1 VEPAR
6 AVSCTGRQRN
16 KYWLAL
22 TDITTERMVG
32 SERLAG
38 QLAHLAQQAGAASAS
53 VYLPTPWNPGAP
65 MVLVHAGAAPPLPE
79 LATSAAAEAFA
90 AEVLETGAWK
100 GQPVSADG
108 LVPSASGDGVL
119 IAAPLLTSLW
129 AGVGAAASSAAHEQ
143 RRAADHRRM
152 APAAGWVA
160 LRMAPLPTETAAG
173 TGMLAV
179 AHALASTIVCVY
191 SVLTD
196 PLTGLPGRQELMG
209 VLRSDLDRA
218 RRRRLPCALLLVNP
232 LGLDAV
238 NEQFGRRAGDGLIR
252 EVVQTMQGMLR
263 RSDVLMRYGGAIF
276 ALPLGNVGADA
287 ALLVGERV
295 RQHVAGRAFMDESV
309 HLRCAVGAVACE
321 ASDSDGLEPLDLLK
335 RANEALGLARQRPGD
350 DVVLWHDEAAGASGP
365 PTDRLL
371 GIFTGR
377 TDKDYRNMG
386 LLWDVLQAL
395 SSAAGST
402 DLAAKVVD
410 RLFAVLH
417 PYRAALFVTGE
428 GGERLLFGQQRP
440 DDQSELRTLQP
451 SDLSEDERA
460 VVSAAV
466 DAGAVRQRSTVASG
480 PDGEGRQQLAV
491 AVPLITDGRTL
502 GAVCLVGSPEVLDL
516 DRTDIHVLTGVAG
529 QLAVALDREHLAE
542 RHRVHA
548 EHERRRLQAEVQGL
562 RSQQSPIVFQSAAM
576 ADVLSRAR
584 RVAATDATVLVTGE
598 SGTGKE
604 MMAQTL
610 HQLSGRRAKPFV
622 IVDCG
627 AIPATLIDSELF
639 GHERGAFTGAQQR
652 SSGRLAMADGGTV
665 FLDEIGEL
673 PLDVQ
678 SRLLR
683 FVQEKTISMVGG
695 TRSRKVDVRIIAATN
710 RRLEDEVRAG
720 RFREDLFYRLNVV
733 RLHIPPLRERPEDV
747 RLLADHFA
755 RAASAEQRKPIVGF
769 TPEAERRLTRHA
781 WPGNI
786 RELQNTIL
794 QAVVLSD
801 GDRLDASDLTLPDA
815 PPERVVAPGPTRA
828 FTLVSGTA
836 PIPSGA
842 GFEDAWRALRQ
853 ALEHEVRQA
862 ASTTPR
868 LNLPLGRWLAHE
880 VVLVAHDYASG
891 VGARA
896 ASRIGLPQTT
906 FARRLRQA
914 ETDRGLSSRP
924 AGWNAVR
931 AALATAVA
939 ALDLPADGLAD
950 RADALLL
957 DVVLALAPTPIA
969 YAAALMGLSPPT
981 MKQRLVTRAA
991 S

>member
-1 VEPAR
+1 
-6 AVSCTGRQRN
+6 
-16 KYWLAL
+16 
-22 TDITTERMVG
+22 MVG
-32 SERLAG
+32 SERLAA

-53 VYLPTPWNPGAP
+53 VYLPTPWNPAAP
-65 MVLVHAGAAPPLPE
+65 IVLVHAGEAAPLPE
-79 LATSAAAEAFA
+79 LATATAAEAFA
-90 AEVLETGAWK
+90 SEVLETGAWN
-100 GQPVSADG
+100 GTPVSADG
-108 LVPSASGDGVL
+108 LIPSRDGQGVL

-129 AGVGAAASSAAHEQ
+129 AGIGASVTNVSHARRRSADQ
-143 RRAADHRRM
+143 RRLS
-152 APAAGWVA
+152 PAAGWVA
-160 LRMAPLPTETAAG
+160 LRMPMPAIETG
-173 TGMLAV
+173 PGSMIAV
-179 AHALASTIVCVY
+179 AHALASTIVSVY

-196 PLTGLPGRQELMG
+196 PLTGLPGRHELMG
-209 VLRSDLDRA
+209 VLRADLDRA

-238 NEQFGRRAGDGLIR
+238 NEQYGRRAGDGLIR
-252 EVVQTMQGMLR
+252 EVVQTMQALLR

-287 ALLVGERV
+287 ARLVADRV
-295 RQHVAGRAFMDESV
+295 RHHVAGRAFLQESV
-309 HLRCAVGAVACE
+309 QLRCAVGIVACE
-321 ASDSDGLEPLDLLK
+321 AADADALEPLDLLK
-335 RANEALGLARQRPGD
+335 RANEALGVARQKNGEEA
-350 DVVLWHDEAAGASGP
+350 VLWHDAAAEAAGPS
-365 PTDRLL
+365 TDRLL

-417 PYRAALFVTGE
+417 PTRASFFVTGDA
-428 GGERLLFGQQRP
+428 GERLLFGQQRHDEAEP
-440 DDQSELRTLQP
+440 RVLQP
-451 SDLSEDERA
+451 TDLSEDERA
-460 VVSAAV
+460 VVTAAV
-466 DAGAVRQRSTVASG
+466 DAGAVRQRATHVTT
-480 PDGEGRQQLAV
+480 PDGERRPHVAV
-491 AVPLITDGRTL
+491 AVPLLTDGRTL
-502 GAVCLVGSPEVLDL
+502 GAICLVGSPEVLDL

-576 ADVLSRAR
+576 AEVLSRAR
-584 RVAATDATVLVTGE
+584 RVAATDTTVLVTGE

-610 HQLSGRRAKPFV
+610 HQLSGRRSKPFV

-733 RLHIPPLRERPEDV
+733 RLEIPPLRDRPEDV

-755 RAASAEQRKPIVGF
+755 RAAAAEQRKPLQGF
-769 TPEAERRLTRHA
+769 TAEAERRLATYA

-801 GDRLDASDLTLPDA
+801 ADRLDVDDLKLPEPLGA
-815 PPERVVAPGPTRA
+815 RTTVLPPRPRTWMTGAAVPGDGATGFEEA
-828 FTLVSGTA
+828 WQQLGTA
-836 PIPSGA
+836 LDG
-842 GFEDAWRALRQ
+842 
-853 ALEHEVRQA
+853 EVQRA
-862 ASTTPR
+862 ASANPR
-868 LNLPLGRWLAHE
+868 LSLPLGRWLAHE
-880 VVLVAHDYASG
+880 VVLVAHEQTG
-891 VGARA
+891 GIGARA
-896 ASRIGLPQTT
+896 AARIGLPQTT
-906 FARRLRQA
+906 FARRLRHA
-914 ETDRGLSSRP
+914 ETDRSLTARP
-924 AGWNAVR
+924 ATWIAVR
-931 AALATAVA
+931 AALTAVIGA
-939 ALDLPADGLAD
+939 PDLPSDALAD
-950 RADALLL
+950 RAEALLL
-957 DVVLALAPTPIA
+957 ELVLRYAPAPIA
-969 YAAALMGLSPPT
+969 YASALMGLSPPT
-981 MKQRLVTRAA
+981 MKQRLAARAA
-991 S
+991 P

>member
-1 VEPAR
+1 
-6 AVSCTGRQRN
+6 
-16 KYWLAL
+16 
-22 TDITTERMVG
+22 MVG
-32 SERLAG
+32 SERLAA

-53 VYLPTPWNPGAP
+53 VYLPTPWNTAAP
-65 MVLVHAGAAPPLPE
+65 IVLVHAGEAAPLPE
-79 LATSAAAEAFA
+79 LATATAAEAFA
-90 AEVLETGAWK
+90 AEVLETGAWN
-100 GQPVSADG
+100 GTPVSADG
-108 LVPSASGDGVL
+108 LIQSRDGQGVL

-129 AGVGAAASSAAHEQ
+129 AGIGASVTSVSHARRRSADQ
-143 RRAADHRRM
+143 RRLS
-152 APAAGWVA
+152 PAAGWVA
-160 LRMAPLPTETAAG
+160 LRMPMPAVEAG
-173 TGMLAV
+173 PGSMIAV
-179 AHALASTIVCVY
+179 AHALASTIVSVY

-196 PLTGLPGRQELMG
+196 PLTGLPGRHELMG
-209 VLRSDLDRA
+209 VLRADLDRA

-238 NEQFGRRAGDGLIR
+238 NEQYGRRAGDGLVR
-252 EVVQTMQGMLR
+252 EVVQTMQALLR

-276 ALPLGNVGADA
+276 ALPLGNVDADA
-287 ALLVGERV
+287 ARLVADRV
-295 RQHVAGRAFMDESV
+295 RHHVAGRAFLQDSV
-309 HLRCAVGAVACE
+309 QLRCAVGIVACD
-321 ASDSDGLEPLDLLK
+321 AADADALEPLDLLK
-335 RANEALGLARQRPGD
+335 RANEALGVARQKNGD
-350 DVVLWHDEAAGASGP
+350 EAVLWHDAAAEDAGP
-365 PTDRLL
+365 STDRLL

-417 PYRAALFVTGE
+417 PTRASFFVTGDA
-428 GGERLLFGQQRP
+428 GERLLFGQQRHDEAEP
-440 DDQSELRTLQP
+440 RVLLP
-451 SDLSEDERA
+451 ADLSEDERA
-460 VVSAAV
+460 VVTAAV
-466 DAGAVRQRSTVASG
+466 GAGAVRQRATHVTT
-480 PDGEGRQQLAV
+480 PDGVRRPHVAV
-491 AVPLITDGRTL
+491 AVPLLTDGRTL
-502 GAVCLVGSPEVLDL
+502 GAICLVGSPEVLDL
-516 DRTDIHVLTGVAG
+516 DRTDVHVLAGVAG

-548 EHERRRLQAEVQGL
+548 EHERRRLQAEVHGL

-576 ADVLSRAR
+576 AEVLSRAR
-584 RVAATDATVLVTGE
+584 RVAATDTTVLVTGE

-610 HQLSGRRAKPFV
+610 HQLSGRRSKPFV

-733 RLHIPPLRERPEDV
+733 RLEIPPLRDRPEDV
-747 RLLADHFA
+747 RLLAEHFA
-755 RAASAEQRKPIVGF
+755 RAAAAEQRKPLQGF
-769 TPEAERRLTRHA
+769 TAEAERRLTTYA

-801 GDRLDASDLTLPDA
+801 ADRLDVDDLKLPEPLGARTTLL
-815 PPERVVAPGPTRA
+815 PTRPRTWMA
-828 FTLVSGTA
+828 GAVEPGAGATGFEEAWRQLGTA
-836 PIPSGA
+836 LEGEVQRAAA
-842 GFEDAWRALRQ
+842 G
-853 ALEHEVRQA
+853 H
-862 ASTTPR
+862 PR
-868 LNLPLGRWLAHE
+868 LSLPLGRWLAHE
-880 VVLVAHDYASG
+880 VVLVAHEQTAG

-896 ASRIGLPQTT
+896 AARIGLPQTT

-914 ETDRGLSSRP
+914 ETDRSLTARP
-924 AGWNAVR
+924 ATWIAVR
-931 AALATAVA
+931 AALTAVIGA
-939 ALDLPADGLAD
+939 PDLPSDALAD
-950 RADALLL
+950 RAEALLL
-957 DVVLALAPTPIA
+957 ELVLRCAPTPIA
-969 YAAALMGLSPPT
+969 YASALMGLSPPT
-981 MKQRLVTRAA
+981 MKQRLAARAG

>member
-1 VEPAR
+1 
-6 AVSCTGRQRN
+6 
-16 KYWLAL
+16 
-22 TDITTERMVG
+22 MVG

-38 QLAHLAQQAGAASAS
+38 QLAHLAQQAGATSAS
-53 VYLPTPWNPGAP
+53 VYLPTPWNPAAP
-65 MVLVHAGAAPPLPE
+65 VVLVHAGDAAPLAE
-79 LATSAAAEAFA
+79 LATPAAAEAFA
-90 AEVLETGAWK
+90 AEVIETGAWN
-100 GQPVSADG
+100 GVPVSPDG
-108 LVPSASGDGVL
+108 LITSRGGHGVL

-129 AGVGAAASSAAHEQ
+129 AGTGVSVPAVGHTRRRTADQ
-143 RRAADHRRM
+143 RRLS
-152 APAAGWVA
+152 PTAGWVA
-160 LRMAPLPTETAAG
+160 LRMPLHGASGGPG
-173 TGMLAV
+173 SMVAV
-179 AHALASTIVCVY
+179 AHALASTIVSVY

-196 PLTGLPGRQELMG
+196 PLTGLPGRHELMG
-209 VLRSDLDRA
+209 VLRADLDRA

-252 EVVQTMQGMLR
+252 EVVQSMQTLLR

-287 ALLVGERV
+287 ARLVAERV
-295 RQHVAGRAFMDESV
+295 RHYMTGRAFLQDTV
-309 HLRCAVGAVACE
+309 QLRCAVGIVACE
-321 ASDSDGLEPLDLLK
+321 PADADGLEPLDLLK
-335 RANEALGLARQRPGD
+335 RANDALGAARQKNGEEA
-350 DVVLWHDEAAGASGP
+350 VLWVDAAGDASP
-365 PTDRLL
+365 STDRLL

-402 DLAAKVVD
+402 DLATKVVD

-417 PYRAALFVTGE
+417 PTRVSFFVTSDA
-428 GGERLLFGQQRP
+428 GERLLLGQQRT
-440 DDQSELRTLQP
+440 DDDEPRVLQP
-451 SDLSEDERA
+451 PDLSEDERA

-466 DAGAVRQRSTVASG
+466 DAGAVRQRSTHLAT
-480 PDGEGRQQLAV
+480 PDGERRPHVAV
-491 AVPLITDGRTL
+491 AVPLVTDGRTL
-502 GAVCLVGSPEVLDL
+502 GAICLVGSPEVLDL
-516 DRTDIHVLTGVAG
+516 DRTDIHVLSGVAG

-576 ADVLSRAR
+576 AAVLTRAR
-584 RVAATDATVLVTGE
+584 RVASTDTTVLVTGE

-610 HQLSGRRAKPFV
+610 HQLSGRRSKPFV

-695 TRSRKVDVRIIAATN
+695 TRSRKVEVRIIAATN

-755 RAASAEQRKPIVGF
+755 RAAAAEQRKPLQGF
-769 TPEAERRLTRHA
+769 TAEAERRLTA
-781 WPGNI
+781 YPWPGNI

-801 GDRLDASDLTLPDA
+801 ADRLDVEDLQLPEPLGA
-815 PPERVVAPGPTRA
+815 RAAVVPLRPRGFTPGVPEPADGDTGYEAAWQQLRA
-828 FTLVSGTA
+828 
-836 PIPSGA
+836 
-842 GFEDAWRALRQ
+842 
-853 ALEHEVRQA
+853 ALEGEVQRA
-862 ASTTPR
+862 AAATPR
-868 LNLPLGRWLAHE
+868 LSLPLGRWLAHE
-880 VVLVAHDYASG
+880 VVLVAHDRMGG

-896 ASRIGLPQTT
+896 AARIGLPQTT
-906 FARRLRQA
+906 FARRLRHA
-914 ETDRGLSSRP
+914 ETDRSLTARP
-924 AGWNAVR
+924 ATWIAVK
-931 AALATAVA
+931 AALTAVVA
-939 ALDLPADGLAD
+939 APDLPSDALAD

-957 DVVLALAPTPIA
+957 EVVLAYAPTPIA

-981 MKQRLVTRAA
+981 MKQRLSARAA

>member
-1 VEPAR
+1 
-6 AVSCTGRQRN
+6 
-16 KYWLAL
+16 
-22 TDITTERMVG
+22 MVG
-32 SERLAG
+32 SERLAA

-53 VYLPTPWNPGAP
+53 VYLPTPWNAAAP
-65 MVLVHAGAAPPLPE
+65 VVLVHAGEAAPLPE
-79 LATSAAAEAFA
+79 LATATAAEAFA
-90 AEVLETGAWK
+90 AEVLETGAWN
-100 GQPVSADG
+100 GTPVSADG
-108 LVPSASGDGVL
+108 LIPSRDGQGVL

-129 AGVGAAASSAAHEQ
+129 AGIGASVTNVSHARRRSADQ
-143 RRAADHRRM
+143 RRLS
-152 APAAGWVA
+152 PAAGWVA
-160 LRMAPLPTETAAG
+160 LRMPMPAAEAG
-173 TGMLAV
+173 PGSMIAV
-179 AHALASTIVCVY
+179 AHALASTIVSVY

-196 PLTGLPGRQELMG
+196 PLTGLPGRHELMG
-209 VLRSDLDRA
+209 VLRADLDRA

-238 NEQFGRRAGDGLIR
+238 NEQYGRRAGDGLIR
-252 EVVQTMQGMLR
+252 EVVQTMQALLR

-287 ALLVGERV
+287 ARLVADRV
-295 RQHVAGRAFMDESV
+295 RHHVAGRAFLQDSV
-309 HLRCAVGAVACE
+309 QLHCAVGIVACE
-321 ASDSDGLEPLDLLK
+321 AADADTLEPLDLLK
-335 RANEALGLARQRPGD
+335 RANEALGVARQKNGEE
-350 DVVLWHDEAAGASGP
+350 VVLWHDAAAEAAGPS
-365 PTDRLL
+365 TDRLL

-417 PYRAALFVTGE
+417 PTRASFFVTGDA
-428 GGERLLFGQQRP
+428 GERLLFGQQRH
-440 DDQSELRTLQP
+440 DDAEPRLLQP
-451 SDLSEDERA
+451 ADLSEDERA
-460 VVSAAV
+460 VVTAAV
-466 DAGAVRQRSTVASG
+466 DAGAVRQRATHVTT
-480 PDGEGRQQLAV
+480 PDGERRPHVAV
-491 AVPLITDGRTL
+491 AVPLLTDGRTL
-502 GAVCLVGSPEVLDL
+502 GAICLVGSPEVLDL

-562 RSQQSPIVFQSAAM
+562 RSQQSPIVFQSAVM
-576 ADVLSRAR
+576 AEVLSRAR
-584 RVAATDATVLVTGE
+584 RVAATDTTVLVTGE

-610 HQLSGRRAKPFV
+610 HQLSGRRSKPFV

-733 RLHIPPLRERPEDV
+733 RLEIPPLRDRPEDV
-747 RLLADHFA
+747 RLLAEHFA
-755 RAASAEQRKPIVGF
+755 RAAAAEQRKPLQGF
-769 TPEAERRLTRHA
+769 TAEAERRLATYA

-801 GDRLDASDLTLPDA
+801 ADRLDVDDLKLPEPLGA
-815 PPERVVAPGPTRA
+815 RPTVLPTRPRLWMTGA
-828 FTLVSGTA
+828 AVPGDGATGFEEAWLQLGTA
-836 PIPSGA
+836 
-842 GFEDAWRALRQ
+842 
-853 ALEHEVRQA
+853 LEGEVQRA
-862 ASTTPR
+862 ASANPR
-868 LNLPLGRWLAHE
+868 LSLPLGRWLAHE
-880 VVLVAHDYASG
+880 VVLVAHEQTG
-891 VGARA
+891 GIGARA
-896 ASRIGLPQTT
+896 AARIGLPQTT

-914 ETDRGLSSRP
+914 ETDRSLTARP
-924 AGWNAVR
+924 ATWIAVR
-931 AALATAVA
+931 AALTAVIGA
-939 ALDLPADGLAD
+939 PDLPSDALAD
-950 RADALLL
+950 RAEALLL
-957 DVVLALAPTPIA
+957 ELVLRYAPAPIA
-969 YAAALMGLSPPT
+969 YASALMGLSPPT
-981 MKQRLVTRAA
+981 MKQRLAARAG